1 MRALAVAFALVLA
14 ATAPVSAQ
22 APAPVAPP
30 SPERIRAIEAERA
43 ERMRQLDSIGGE
55 IRLSDDQVRR
65 IEQEIETLRRD
76 REEISR
82 QLVRTA
88 ETVQRTEALVDAGEQ
103 RLLRLRQEETMLR
116 HALASRRAVLAE
128 VLGALQRLG
137 RNPPPALVVEPRGTL
152 EAVRSAILLGAVL
165 PEMRGEV
172 ERVVADL
179 ERLARV
185 RTAID
190 TEMARRRDD
199 LAALAQNRTRLDL
212 LMDSKRRAETTS
224 AEDLARTRARAE
236 QLARDAR
243 SLRDLVTAIERD
255 VAAARRAA
263 EDAARADRERATA
276 EREAEESRQAALLRR
291 APEPAQ
297 RTLAALPNAG
307 RIQPAIAFERTRG
320 LLPLPVSGEIVR
332 GFGDDDAVGG
342 SARGLSLA
350 TRPNATVT
358 SPSDGWI
365 VYAGP
370 FRSYGHIIIVN
381 VGQGHHVLLAG
392 MERVTVDTGQF
403 VLAGEPVG
411 RMGETILATATAL
424 DVGSDRPVLYVE
436 FRKDGSVIDPTP
448 WWARAALE
456 KARG

>member
-1 MRALAVAFALVLA
+1 MRARAAALLLFAAVPV
-14 ATAPVSAQ
+14 TAQS
-22 APAPVAPP
+22 PAPTQ
-30 SPERIRAIEAERA
+30 ERVRAIEGERA
-43 ERMRQLDSIGGE
+43 ERLRQIEALGGE

-65 IEQEIETLRRD
+65 IQQEIDTLRRD
-76 REEISR
+76 REEINR
-82 QLVRTA
+82 QLVQTA
-88 ETVQRTEALVDAGEQ
+88 ETVQRTEGLVEAGEQ
-103 RLLRLRQEETMLR
+103 RLIRLRQDEIILR

-137 RNPPPALVVEPRGTL
+137 RNPPPAMIVEPQGTL
-152 EAVRSAILLGAVL
+152 AAVRSAIILGAVL

-172 ERVVADL
+172 DRVVADL
-179 ERLARV
+179 ERLQRV
-185 RTAID
+185 RSAID

-212 LMDSKRRAETTS
+212 LMESKRRAES
-224 AEDLARTRARAE
+224 ASVEDLGRTRARAE

-243 SLRDLVTAIERD
+243 SLRDLVTTIERD
-255 VAAARRAA
+255 LAAARRGA
-263 EDAARADRERATA
+263 EEAARADRERATI
-276 EREAEESRQAALLRR
+276 EREAEESRQAALVRR
-291 APEPAQ
+291 APDPAA

-307 RIQPAIAFERTRG
+307 RLQPAIAFERTRG

-332 GFGDDDAVGG
+332 GFGADDAVGG

-358 SPSDGWI
+358 SPADGWI
-365 VYAGP
+365 MYAGP
-370 FRSYGHIIIVN
+370 FRSYGHVIIVN

-392 MERVTVDTGQF
+392 MEHVTVDVGQF

-436 FRKDGSVIDPTP
+436 FRKDGTVIDPTP
-448 WWARAALE
+448 WWAQTALE

>member
-1 MRALAVAFALVLA
+1 MRARAAALLLFAAVPV
-14 ATAPVSAQ
+14 TAQS
-22 APAPVAPP
+22 PAPTQ
-30 SPERIRAIEAERA
+30 ERVRAIEGERA
-43 ERMRQLDSIGGE
+43 ERLRQIEALGGE

-65 IEQEIETLRRD
+65 IQQEIDTLRRD
-76 REEISR
+76 REEINR
-82 QLVRTA
+82 QLVQTA
-88 ETVQRTEALVDAGEQ
+88 ETVQRTEGLVEAGEQ
-103 RLLRLRQEETMLR
+103 RLIRLRQDEIILR

-137 RNPPPALVVEPRGTL
+137 RNPPPAMIVEPQGTL
-152 EAVRSAILLGAVL
+152 AAVRSAIILGAVL

-172 ERVVADL
+172 DRVVADL
-179 ERLARV
+179 ERLQRV
-185 RTAID
+185 RSAID

-212 LMDSKRRAETTS
+212 LMESKRRAES
-224 AEDLARTRARAE
+224 ASVEDLGRTRARAE

-243 SLRDLVTAIERD
+243 SLRDLVTTIERD
-255 VAAARRAA
+255 LAAARRGA
-263 EDAARADRERATA
+263 EEAARADRERATI
-276 EREAEESRQAALLRR
+276 EREAEESRQAALVRR
-291 APEPAQ
+291 APDPAA

-307 RIQPAIAFERTRG
+307 RLQPAIAFERTRG

-332 GFGDDDAVGG
+332 GFGADDAVGG

-358 SPSDGWI
+358 SPADGW
-365 VYAGP
+365 VMYAGP
-370 FRSYGHIIIVN
+370 FRSYGHVIIVN

-392 MERVTVDTGQF
+392 MEHVTVDVGQF

-436 FRKDGSVIDPTP
+436 FRKDGTVIDPTP
-448 WWARAALE
+448 WWAQTALE